1 MEFAAF
7 NNVQLVDS
15 VARQERILLH
25 INNPKIIVAKKLQSD
40 VVDQRVMGNLKHTS
54 TMDRVLTVSKL
65 RYFELDLYSAIFS
78 RFKRI

>member
-1 MEFAAF
+1 M

-15 VARQERILLH
+15 VARQERTLLH
-25 INNPKIIVAKKLQSD
+25 INNPKIIIVKKLQSD
-40 VVDQRVMGNLKHTS
+40 VVDQRVMGNLKHAG

>member
-25 INNPKIIVAKKLQSD
+25 INNPKIIIAKKLQSD
-40 VVDQRVMGNLKHTS
+40 VVDQRVTDNLKHTS
-54 TMDRVLTVSKL
+54 TMDWVLTASKL
-65 RYFELDLYSAIFS
+65 RYLELDLYSAILS

>member
-25 INNPKIIVAKKLQSD
+25 INNPKIIIAKKLQSD
-40 VVDQRVMGNLKHTS
+40 VVDQRVTGNLKHTS